1 MIGMKFKG
9 MTYTKQ
15 MVDDR
20 KKYVFITLK
29 TWIYSWMAIEKEMSK
44 FKL

>member
-20 KKYVFITLK
+20 KKICIHNVEDLDLQLNGDG
-29 TWIYSWMAIEKEMSK
+29 EKMSK